1 MKELDSEQKRM
12 PKFFKAV
19 EVAEVCWR
27 IHLHIEAKFIASR
40 LLKRTA
46 LLTDQV

>member
-12 PKFFKAV
+12 PKFVKAV
-19 EVAEVCWR
+19 EVSEVCWR
-27 IHLHIEAKFIASR
+27 SHLHIEAKFITSC

-46 LLTDQV
+46 LLTDQM